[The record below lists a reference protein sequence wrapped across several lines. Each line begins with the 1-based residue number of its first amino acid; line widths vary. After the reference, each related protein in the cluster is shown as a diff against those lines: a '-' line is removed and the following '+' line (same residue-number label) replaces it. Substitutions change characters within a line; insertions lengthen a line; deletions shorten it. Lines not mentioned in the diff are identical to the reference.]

1 MPTPNAR
8 TPRTPRTPNPPN
20 PPTRNSSANTTPN
33 APKKDSGKILQIELT
48 SINPDTT
55 FYTRADG
62 TEMEKQTGS
71 GYCEQIDANV
81 IVTRSCYDKNGDEKV
96 RLEEHHLNRTFS
108 AIVTKVLSK
117 DGTGYVF
124 FAEVSLSRGNA
135 SEESVNLFDS
145 I

>member
-1 MPTPNAR
+1 MATPSV
-8 TPRTPRTPNPPN
+8 RTPRTPNASTARQT
-20 PPTRNSSANTTPN
+20 PTP
-33 APKKDSGKILQIELT
+33 PKKDNGKTLQVELT
-48 SINPDTT
+48 SIKADTS

-62 TEMEKQTGS
+62 TEMERQSGS
-71 GYCEQIDANV
+71 GYCAQIDANV
-81 IVTRSCYDKNGDEKV
+81 IVTRSCYDKDGNEKTP
-96 RLEEHHLNRTFS
+96 LEDHHIGGTFS

-135 SEESVNLFDS
+135 TEESVNLYDS

>member
-1 MPTPNAR
+1 MATPNAR
-8 TPRTPRTPNPPN
+8 TPRTPNPPRTPN
-20 PPTRNSSANTTPN
+20 SATARQTPN
-33 APKKDSGKILQIELT
+33 APKPSNSKTLQIELT

-62 TEMEKQTGS
+62 TEMERQSGF
-71 GYCEQIDANV
+71 GYCEQIDADV
-81 IVTRSCYDKNGDEKV
+81 IVTRSCYDKNGEEKI
-96 RLEEHHLNRTFS
+96 RLEEHHLNKTFS
-108 AIVTKVLSK
+108 AIVTKVPSK

-135 SEESVNLFDS
+135 SDESVNLFDT